1 MLKGFFTA
9 RLHITT
15 VWWWLLES
23 NPHTHTQVVQTDWT
37 KRFQKQSKWVDIIMD
52 GNGKVASHRCRVTRK
67 LIVSQQKSHVFGWL
81 HKEKNTSIYEI
92 I

>member
-23 NPHTHTQVVQTDWT
+23 NPHTHTQAVQTDQT
-37 KRFQKQSKWVDIIMD
+37 KCFPLGEKMGRHHRGWKWEH
-52 GNGKVASHRCRVTRK
+52 GLPQT
-67 LIVSQQKSHVFGWL
+67 
-81 HKEKNTSIYEI
+81 
-92 I
+92 